1 MKKYLLLLVLF
12 TIGFAMPSHAR
23 RNQGYWFME
32 SVVDEYGDTIA
43 MVHILPVYKYN
54 RPIDMR
60 RYQRLVNAVK
70 KVYPIAQKAREEMNR
85 MEDEMCRLPTKADQ
99 KKFVKEIEK
108 RITAEYTPVLKKMTR
123 FEGRVLVKLIDRE
136 TEYTAYQI
144 VKDFRGG
151 FVAGFWQGIA
161 KLFGHN
167 LKSEYD
173 KDGDDRMI
181 EQVIIYYEAGLL

>member
-85 MEDEMCRLPTKADQ
+85 MEDEMCRLPTRADQ
-99 KKFVKEIEK
+99 KKFVREIEK

>member
-70 KVYPIAQKAREEMNR
+70 KVYPIAQKAREEMSR
-85 MEDEMCRLPTKADQ
+85 MEDEMCRLPTRADQ
-99 KKFVKEIEK
+99 KKFVREIEK

>member
-12 TIGFAMPSHAR
+12 TIGFAMSSQAR

-99 KKFVKEIEK
+99 KKFVREIEK